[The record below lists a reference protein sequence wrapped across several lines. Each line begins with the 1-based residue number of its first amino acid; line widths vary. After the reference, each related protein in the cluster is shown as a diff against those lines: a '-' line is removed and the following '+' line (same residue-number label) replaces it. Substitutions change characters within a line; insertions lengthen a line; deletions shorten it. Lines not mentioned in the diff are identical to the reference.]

1 MTAVDSQLSAAARRA
16 MMDDIVVGNPRM
28 KAAHD
33 TFDYLIEHAELQPG
47 RDKRCVALI
56 APSQS
61 GKTTIIDSYIKQMNT
76 PEAMANGDIPAL
88 KVTLQANIS
97 RRQFAQDILESFER
111 FGCDALVETGTEA
124 QLLRR
129 AAKYLLLR
137 RVRIL
142 FLDEFHHVVHSDNRK
157 VVMSVSETVKRLLI
171 TGNCPIVVAG
181 LRDARRPFD
190 ANAQLA
196 HRAEPHLDL
205 SPLDPARKDHTDLF
219 KAFLLDY
226 LGKADQLGVADNLLD
241 LMNGDTPACIWE
253 VSRGVLGAACN
264 LIKEA
269 VHLAAIDSSRSV
281 VRADLA
287 RATEN
292 AIRNRLYDRNPF
304 TEGLDQ
310 IRPMEE
316 G

>member
-1 MTAVDSQLSAAARRA
+1 MTAFDPHLSAAARRA

-33 TFDYLIEHAELQPG
+33 AFDYLVEHAELQPD

-61 GKTTIIDSYIKQMNT
+61 GKTTIIDSYIRRLNT
-76 PEAMANGDIPAL
+76 PEAMAQGDIPAL

-111 FGCDALVETGTEA
+111 FGCDALVETGTEV

-129 AAKYLLLR
+129 AAKYLALR

-171 TGNCPIVVAG
+171 TGNCPIVVSG

-205 SPLDPARKDHTDLF
+205 SPLDPKRSDHAQLF
-219 KAFLLDY
+219 ADFLLDY
-226 LGKADQLGVADNLLD
+226 LGKADQLGIADNLLD

-264 LIKEA
+264 LIKDA
-269 VHLAAIDSSRSV
+269 VHLAAIERRRSIT
-281 VRADLA
+281 RADLTA
-287 RATEN
+287 ATEN
-292 AIRNRLYDRNPF
+292 AIRNQLYDRNPF

>member
-1 MTAVDSQLSAAARRA
+1 
-16 MMDDIVVGNPRM
+16 MDEIVVDNPRM
-28 KAAHD
+28 RAAHD
-33 TFDYLIEHAELQPG
+33 TFDYLIEHAALQPD

-61 GKTTIIDSYIKQMNT
+61 GKTTIIDSYIRRLNT
-76 PEAMANGDIPAL
+76 PEAMMRGDIPAL

-97 RRQFAQDILESFER
+97 RRQFAQDILESFEQ

-129 AAKYLLLR
+129 AAKYLQLR

-171 TGNCPIVVAG
+171 TGSCPIVVAG

-205 SPLDPARKDHTDLF
+205 SPLDPVRQDHGELF
-219 KAFLLDY
+219 LTFLLDY
-226 LGKADQLGVADNLLD
+226 LVKADQLGVADNLLD
-241 LMNGDTPACIWE
+241 LMEGDTPACIWE

-269 VHLAAIDSSRSV
+269 VHLASAAQRQSV
-281 VRADLA
+281 LREDLA
-287 RATEN
+287 AATDN
-292 AIRNRLYDRNPF
+292 AVRNQLYDRNPF
-304 TEGLDQ
+304 IQGLDQ
-310 IRPMEE
+310 IRPMEQ

>member
-1 MTAVDSQLSAAARRA
+1 
-16 MMDDIVVGNPRM
+16 MDDIVIDNPRM
-28 KAAHD
+28 RAAHD
-33 TFDYLIEHAELQPG
+33 TFDYLIEHAVLQPD

-61 GKTTIIDSYIKQMNT
+61 GKTTIIDSYIRRLNT
-76 PEAMANGDIPAL
+76 PEAMMRGEIPAL

-129 AAKYLLLR
+129 AAKYLQLR

-190 ANAQLA
+190 ANVQLA

-205 SPLDPARKDHTDLF
+205 SPLDPARKDHGELF
-219 KAFLLDY
+219 LAFLLDY
-226 LGKADQLGVADNLLD
+226 LVKADQLGVADNLLD
-241 LMNGDTPACIWE
+241 LMEGDTPACIWE

-269 VHLAAIDSSRSV
+269 VHLASAAQRQSV
-281 VRADLA
+281 LREDLA
-287 RATEN
+287 AATDN
-292 AIRNRLYDRNPF
+292 AVRNQLYDRNPF
-304 TEGLDQ
+304 TQGLDQ
-310 IRPMEE
+310 IRPMEQ

>member
-1 MTAVDSQLSAAARRA
+1 MTAFDPRLSAAACRA
-16 MMDDIVVGNPRM
+16 MMDGIVVGHPRM

-33 TFDYLIEHAELQPG
+33 TFDYLVEHAELQPD
-47 RDKRCVALI
+47 REKRCVALI

-61 GKTTIIDSYIKQMNT
+61 GKTTIIDSYINRLNT
-76 PEAMANGDIPAL
+76 PEAIERGDIPAL
-88 KVTLQANIS
+88 KVTLQANIN
-97 RRQFAQDILESFER
+97 RRQFAQEILAAFER
-111 FGCDALVETGTEA
+111 FGCDALVETGTET

-129 AAKYLLLR
+129 AAKYLQLR

-142 FLDEFHHVVHSDNRK
+142 FIDEFHHVVHSDNRK
-157 VVMSVSETVKRLLI
+157 VVISLSETVKTLLI

-190 ANAQLA
+190 ANVQLA

-205 SPLDPARKDHTDLF
+205 SPFDPARTDHGELF
-219 KAFLLDY
+219 SAFLLDY
-226 LGKADQLGVADNLLD
+226 LAKADQLGVADNLLD
-241 LMNGDTPACIWE
+241 LMIGDTPACIWE

-269 VHLAAIDSSRSV
+269 VHMAAVAQRRSV
-281 VRADLA
+281 LREDLA
-287 RATEN
+287 RATDN
-292 AIRNRLYDRNPF
+292 AIRNQLYDRNPF

-310 IRPMEE
+310 IRPMEDA
-316 G
+316 